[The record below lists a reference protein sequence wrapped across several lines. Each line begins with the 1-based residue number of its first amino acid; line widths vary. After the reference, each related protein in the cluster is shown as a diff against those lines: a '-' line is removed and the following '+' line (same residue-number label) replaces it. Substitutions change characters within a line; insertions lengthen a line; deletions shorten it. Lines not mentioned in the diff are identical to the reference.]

1 MEAVGCLSD
10 KLDDAIRH
18 GVVERD
24 LLRHHGVFS
33 WSVHQHWVNYMLNLL
48 SRPVNPGFQQ
58 VKLYQLVRADRELW
72 TLLAQEITG
81 SLKMDGNEVPLDKHV
96 TRLSIAPRVTMLLLP
111 LPANQNVV
119 EVPDKPKPAPKA
131 APVRPAPKGSTKHK
145 TRAERS
151 CPKELR
157 QYTTKVAAGQICWSY
172 NATT

>member
-24 LLRHHGVFS
+24 LLRHHG
-33 WSVHQHWVNYMLNLL
+33 VNYMLNLL

-111 LPANQNVV
+111 LPANQKVV

-151 CPKELR
+151 CPEE
-157 QYTTKVAAGQICWSY
+157 
-172 NATT
+172 